1 MKNHLLLIL
10 TFASFVFSGSLVN
23 AQDWKPT
30 TAAVT
35 FKIKH
40 ALGAYADGKFGG
52 LAATVNFDTDNLAS
66 SSISAS
72 VKTETF
78 DTDNGIRD
86 KALKSDEY
94 FDVAKYPKIMMKS
107 TSIAK
112 GSGAN
117 EYVGTF
123 NLTIKNKTKSIK
135 IPFTFTEDG
144 ETGTFKGQF
153 TIDRTEFGVGEET
166 RLLSND
172 AKVSIKLNVK
182 K

>member
-1 MKNHLLLIL
+1 MKKILLTL
-10 TFASFVFSGSLVN
+10 TFVSFVFAMQSATG
-23 AQDWKPT
+23 QDWKPT
-30 TAAVT
+30 TAAIT

-52 LAATVNFDTDNLAS
+52 LAATVNFDADNLSS

-72 VKTETF
+72 VKTATF
-78 DTDNGIRD
+78 DTDNSIRD
-86 KALKSDEY
+86 KELKSDEY
-94 FDVAKYPKIMMKS
+94 FDVAKYPTITMKS

-117 EYVGTF
+117 SYIGTF
-123 NLTIKNKTKSIK
+123 DLTIKNKTKSIK
-135 IPFTFTEDG
+135 IPFTFTENG
-144 ETGTFKGQF
+144 STGTFQGQF

-172 AKVSIKLNVK
+172 AKISIKLNVK

>member
-1 MKNHLLLIL
+1 MKNLVLAL
-10 TFASFVFSGSLVN
+10 TFVSFVFTGNLTQ

-52 LAATVNFDTDNLAS
+52 LAATVNFDSNNPGN
-66 SSISAS
+66 SSISAT
-72 VKTETF
+72 VKTSTF
-78 DTDNGIRD
+78 DTDNSIRD
-86 KALKSDEY
+86 KELKSTEY
-94 FDVAKYPKIMMKS
+94 FDVAQYPTITMRS
-107 TSIAK
+107 TSISK

-117 EYVGTF
+117 DYIGTF
-123 NLTIKNKTKSIK
+123 DLTIKNKTKRVK
-135 IPFTFTEDG
+135 VPFTFTENG
-144 ETGTFKGQF
+144 NEGTFKGDF
-153 TIDRTEFGVGEET
+153 TIDRTEFGVGEES

-172 AKVSIKLNVK
+172 AKISIKLNVK

>member
-1 MKNHLLLIL
+1 MKNIFLIL
-10 TFASFVFSGSLVN
+10 ALASYTFTFNSVN
-23 AQDWKPT
+23 AQEWKPT
-30 TAAVT
+30 TAAIT

-52 LAATVNFDTDNLAS
+52 LAATVSFDANDLGN
-66 SSISAS
+66 SSISAT

-86 KALKSDEY
+86 KALKGDEY
-94 FDVAKYPKIMMKS
+94 FDVAKYPKITMKS

-112 GSGAN
+112 GSGVG
-117 EYVGTF
+117 EYIGTF
-123 NLTIKNKTKSIK
+123 DLTIKNKTKSIK
-135 IPFTFTEDG
+135 MPFIFTG
-144 ETGTFKGQF
+144 NSETGTFEGQF

-172 AKVSIKLNVK
+172 AKISIKLNVK

>member
-1 MKNHLLLIL
+1 MKNILLKLIL
-10 TFASFVFSGSLVN
+10 VSFLFTSQYAT

-52 LAATVNFDTDNLAS
+52 LAATVNFDTDNLSS

-86 KALKSDEY
+86 KELKSDEY
-94 FDVAKYPKIMMKS
+94 FDVAKYPKITMQS
-107 TSIAK
+107 TAITK

-117 EYVGTF
+117 EYVGVF

-135 IPFTFTEDG
+135 IPFTFTENG
-144 ETGTFKGQF
+144 STGTFKGQF
-153 TIDRTEFGVGEET
+153 TIDRTEFGVGEKS

-172 AKVSIKLNVK
+172 AKISIKLNVK

>member
-1 MKNHLLLIL
+1 MKNFLLTL
-10 TFASFVFSGSLVN
+10 TLVSYIFTSHSVN
-23 AQDWKPT
+23 AQEWKPT

-52 LAATVNFDTDNLAS
+52 LAATVNFNPNDLGN
-66 SSISAS
+66 SSIIAT

-78 DTDNGIRD
+78 DTDNSIRD
-86 KALKSDEY
+86 KELKGDEY
-94 FDVAKYPKIMMKS
+94 FDVAKYPKITMKS
-107 TSIAK
+107 TSITK

-117 EYVGTF
+117 AYVGTF
-123 NLTIKNKTKSIK
+123 NLTIKDKTKSIK
-135 IPFTFTEDG
+135 VPFTFTENG
-144 ETGTFKGQF
+144 NTGTFQGQF
-153 TIDRTEFGVGEET
+153 TIDRTEFGVGEES
-166 RLLSND
+166 RLLSNE